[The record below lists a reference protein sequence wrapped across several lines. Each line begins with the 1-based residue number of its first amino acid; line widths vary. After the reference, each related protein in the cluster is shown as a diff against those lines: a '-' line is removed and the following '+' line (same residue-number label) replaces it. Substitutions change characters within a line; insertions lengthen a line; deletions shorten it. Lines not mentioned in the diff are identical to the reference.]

1 MPQVPG
7 SEMSDPFPRHDTF
20 AARHLGPR
28 ERDLPSML
36 QTLGMESLDA
46 LMSRCVPSQIRS
58 ERELGIGEALTEHAC
73 LEELQAYAD
82 QNQVWRSYLGL
93 GYADSIM
100 PGVIQRNIF
109 ENPGWYTSYTP
120 YQAEISQGRMEAL
133 LNYQTMVLE
142 LTQMQ
147 VANGSMLDEGT
158 AAAEAMTLCRR
169 VLGRKGEGRKRF
181 VAAPGVH
188 PQTLAILETR
198 AEPLGIEIL
207 VADPETCK
215 FGDDVFGVLIQYPDT
230 SGEARPLQDTIAR
243 IHDAGALA
251 VVATDLLALTLL
263 EAPGSCGADIVVGNS
278 QRFGVPLGYGGPHA
292 AFFAAR
298 EEYKRQMPGRIVGVS
313 VDRMAA
319 RRCALRCDTRA
330 AHSPRE
336 GHEQHLHRAGAARDP
351 RFDVRRVSRPRGSTP
366 HRRPCASH
374 DARPRGR
381 AREARTRAARSC
393 AFFDTLRVT
402 PQTRQGVG
410 ARTCGAAQDQL
421 ARVRGRKPGHL
432 SRRNRG
438 DPRPPRRV
446 RLLWRRRRAARPGLA
461 APAYPEGLARKTEI
475 LTHPIFD
482 SYHAETELLRYIH
495 RLQSKDLSLTGTMI
509 PLGSCTMKLNAT
521 SEMVPVGWPGFSK
534 LHPFAP
540 IDQAQGYVAM
550 NERMESMLS
559 DITGFAA
566 TSLQPNAGSQGEYS
580 GLLVIRAY
588 HRAHGQEQRDICLIP
603 SSAHGTNPASATM
616 AGMRVVVVACDEHG
630 NIDVQDL
637 RKKAEE
643 HREHLAALM
652 VTYPSTHGVFESAI
666 KDICAVVHEH
676 GGQVYMDGANLNAQI
691 GYMSPGELGADV
703 CHLNLHKTFSIPHG
717 GGGPGVGPI
726 GVAKHLAPF
735 LPGHP
740 LVQVGGEHGIGAV
753 SAAPWGSASI
763 LPISYAYIRM
773 MGSQGLKQATEYAI
787 LGANYIA
794 KRLEGHFDVLYKGEQ
809 GLVAHECILDVRPL
823 EKTAGVTVADVAKRL
838 MDFGFHAPT
847 MSFPVAGTLMVEPT
861 ESESKEEL
869 DRFCDAMIAIR
880 EEIRAIE
887 RGDMD
892 KTDNPLK
899 NAPHCAEDV
908 MTEAWPHPYS
918 REQAAYPSD
927 FTRRVWK
934 YWPPVGRVDD
944 VHGDRN
950 LVCSCPPL
958 ESYQAAEE
966 VS

>member
-278 QRFGVPLGYGGPHA
+278 QRFGVPLGFGGPHA

-313 VDRMAA
+313 VDRHG
-319 RRCALRCDTRA
+319 RPALRLALATREQ
-330 AHSPRE
+330 HIRRE
-336 GHEQHLHRAGAARDP
+336 KATSNICTAQVLLAILASMYAVYHGPEGLRRIAGRVRRMTHVLAEGLEKLGHELHGAAR
-351 RFDVRRVSRPRGSTP
+351 
-366 HRRPCASH
+366 
-374 DARPRGR
+374 
-381 AREARTRAARSC
+381 
-393 AFFDTLRVT
+393 FDTLRVT
-402 PQTRQGVG
+402 PQGGKESVL
-410 ARTCGAAQDQL
+410 ALAAQHKINFREFEDGSLGISLDETVETQDLLDVFACFGGGAEQL
-421 ARVRGRKPGHL
+421 
-432 SRRNRG
+432 
-438 DPRPPRRV
+438 D
-446 RLLWRRRRAARPGLA
+446 LA
-461 APAYPEGLARKTEI
+461 LEAPAYPEGLARKTEI
-475 LTHPIFD
+475 LTHPIFER
-482 SYHAETELLRYIH
+482 YHSETELLRYIH

-703 CHLNLHKTFSIPHG
+703 CHLNLHKTFCIPHG
-717 GGGPGVGPI
+717 GGGPGMGPI

-763 LPISYAYIRM
+763 LPISYAYIAHD
-773 MGSQGLKQATEYAI
+773 GLAGPQASD
-787 LGANYIA
+787 
-794 KRLEGHFDVLYKGEQ
+794 R
-809 GLVAHECILDVRPL
+809 VRDPGRTTSPSASKATSTSSTRASRASSL
-823 EKTAGVTVADVAKRL
+823 TSASSTC
-838 MDFGFHAPT
+838 AP
-847 MSFPVAGTLMVEPT
+847 SRRPPASPSPT
-861 ESESKEEL
+861 S
-869 DRFCDAMIAIR
+869 
-880 EEIRAIE
+880 
-887 RGDMD
+887 
-892 KTDNPLK
+892 
-899 NAPHCAEDV
+899 
-908 MTEAWPHPYS
+908 
-918 REQAAYPSD
+918 PSASWTSAS
-927 FTRRVWK
+927 TRR
-934 YWPPVGRVDD
+934 R
-944 VHGDRN
+944 
-950 LVCSCPPL
+950 CPSP
-958 ESYQAAEE
+958 SPAR
-966 VS
+966 